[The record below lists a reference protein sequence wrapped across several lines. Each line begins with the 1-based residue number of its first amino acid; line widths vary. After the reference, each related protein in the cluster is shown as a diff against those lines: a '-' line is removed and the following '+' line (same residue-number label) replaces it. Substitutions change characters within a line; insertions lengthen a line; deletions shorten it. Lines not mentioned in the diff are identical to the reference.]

1 MKLIIDITELMWER
15 LKKHSLN
22 WGDIEDIKDSIR
34 EGTPLDDLR
43 AEISEFKDDK
53 IIHAERNE
61 MIDIVLEIIDKYNTE
76 SNQQESEV

>member
-34 EGTPLDDLR
+34 EGTPLR
-43 AEISEFKDDK
+43 EIKTK
-53 IIHAERNE
+53 
-61 MIDIVLEIIDKYNTE
+61 LEYMNSASYFGEYNTGLRDAIKVI
-76 SNQQESEV
+76 NKYLESEDEKAT